1 MKQTLLSF
9 SLLLL
14 GAAAAMASDVT
25 GKWTGMLSTPNGDME
40 MTITLKAEGEKLTG
54 TVGSMMGEQQISDG
68 KIDGDKLSWVTVMSR
83 DGNDMKLINKA
94 TVAGKEMKVSI
105 AREGREDRTFEFTA
119 KKAD

>member
-40 MTITLKAEGEKLTG
+40 MTG